1 MTKLNSLQGRGIY
14 VDLLNYFKKQ
24 GHEIFVVFPNERRFN
39 SKSILNKENGASFLS
54 VKTLNLQKTSLL
66 EKGLGQLLIEFQYL
80 NSIKKYFKNDKFDLI
95 LYSTPPI
102 NLVKVITY
110 IKKRDNAYSYL
121 LLKDIFPQNAVDMN
135 MIREKGFLHRMF
147 LKKEKDLY
155 NISDTIGCMSEA
167 NKKYILNYNTEINA
181 SKVEV
186 NPNTILPIPF
196 FYSTEEKETIR
207 RKYNLPLQKKI
218 FIYGGNLGVPQ
229 GIDFILK
236 AINET
241 TEEHAFFLIVGSG
254 TQFKKIS
261 DWFKVNNPMNAKLVS
276 GLSKENYD
284 KLLAVC
290 DVGMIFLHKN
300 FTIPNFPSRLLSYLE
315 MSMPVIAATDL
326 FTDIGTVIEKAECG
340 YWVESG
346 DIKSLK
352 KRILEICRNKELFKK
367 MQKNA
372 KHLLLSKYTIDKSYN
387 LIMEKIK
394 A

>member
-1 MTKLNSLQGRGIY
+1 
-14 VDLLNYFKKQ
+14 
-24 GHEIFVVFPNERRFN
+24 
-39 SKSILNKENGASFLS
+39 
-54 VKTLNLQKTSLL
+54 
-66 EKGLGQLLIEFQYL
+66 
-80 NSIKKYFKNDKFDLI
+80 
-95 LYSTPPI
+95 
-102 NLVKVITY
+102 
-110 IKKRDNAYSYL
+110 
-121 LLKDIFPQNAVDMN
+121 
-135 MIREKGFLHRMF
+135 
-147 LKKEKDLY
+147 
-155 NISDTIGCMSEA
+155 
-167 NKKYILNYNTEINA
+167 
-181 SKVEV
+181 
-186 NPNTILPIPF
+186 
-196 FYSTEEKETIR
+196 
-207 RKYNLPLQKKI
+207 
-218 FIYGGNLGVPQ
+218 
-229 GIDFILK
+229 
-236 AINET
+236 
-241 TEEHAFFLIVGSG
+241 
-254 TQFKKIS
+254 
-261 DWFKVNNPMNAKLVS
+261 MNAKLVS